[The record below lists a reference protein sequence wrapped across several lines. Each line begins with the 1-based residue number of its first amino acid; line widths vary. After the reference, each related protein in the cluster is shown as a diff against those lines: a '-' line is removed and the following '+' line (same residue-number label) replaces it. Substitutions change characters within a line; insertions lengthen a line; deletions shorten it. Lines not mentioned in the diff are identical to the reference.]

1 MKGPVTDGQEATNEE
16 GGAHRELDGAIHPP
30 LQRSEST
37 AYESCLFTLPNT
49 QTNRFFFSAS
59 SFYPGRG
66 DSGNTFPPSAPRPP
80 STPVLNRN
88 FHADGIDDDSEVEK
102 EGDWHSDE
110 SGPEGSAPQR
120 ATRFSEALA
129 IEVRSPLI
137 VNDLISMLIS

>member
-1 MKGPVTDGQEATNEE
+1 MKREECTVGISMARSIHLCSEVSRQLTN
-16 GGAHRELDGAIHPP
+16 LVCI
-30 LQRSEST
+30 L
-37 AYESCLFTLPNT
+37 Y
-49 QTNRFFFSAS
+49 QTHKQIFFFSAS

-66 DSGNTFPPSAPRPP
+66 DTGNTFPPSTPRPP

-88 FHADGIDDDSEVEK
+88 IHADGIDDDSEVEK

-110 SGPEGSAPQR
+110 SGPEGSAPQQ

-129 IEVRSPLI
+129 IEVCLPLI